1 MPTPSAPGSVP
12 VELHVE
18 FPGRLVFVGF
28 GSIGQGVL
36 PLILRHVGITANRIT
51 IVTGDARGAQEAAE
65 YGVQFI
71 QQPLT
76 RENFQQTLAPLLHKG
91 DFLLNLSVDVSSLA
105 LVKLCAGKGV
115 LYLDTCIEPWPGGYT
130 DPALSPS
137 RRTNYALREQALELR
152 TQLSQQLGHKLGEGP
167 TAVLTHGANPG
178 LVSHFLKQ
186 ALLNVAADTGVDTKT
201 PRSREEWARL
211 SQKLGVKV
219 VHIAERDT
227 QIASVPKRAGEF
239 VNTWSC
245 DGFVSEGA
253 QPAELGWGTHERNWP
268 PDGHG
273 HDFGRQSAIYL
284 LRPGAATQVRTW
296 TPLAESFHG
305 LLITHGE
312 AISISDYFTVR
323 AGAPGQG
330 SMATGEQRDANQAG
344 DLPEQGQAVYRPTV
358 HYSYH
363 PCNDAVL
370 SVHEFAGRNWHV
382 QPRQRILMDEVI
394 EGIDELGVLLA
405 GHKKNAYWFG
415 SQLSIEQAR
424 RLAPHN
430 NATSLQVCVAVLSG
444 LIYAM
449 ENPNA
454 GIIEP
459 DEMDFARHLEIC
471 YPYLGDV
478 VGKYTDWTPLTDRG
492 RLFQEDLDTRDPW
505 QFKNVRV

>member
-1 MPTPSAPGSVP
+1 
-12 VELHVE
+12 L
-18 FPGRLVFVGF
+18 F
-28 GSIGQGVL
+28 
-36 PLILRHVGITANRIT
+36 
-51 IVTGDARGAQEAAE
+51 
-65 YGVQFI
+65 
-71 QQPLT
+71 
-76 RENFQQTLAPLLHKG
+76 
-91 DFLLNLSVDVSSLA
+91 
-105 LVKLCAGKGV
+105 
-115 LYLDTCIEPWPGGYT
+115 
-130 DPALSPS
+130 
-137 RRTNYALREQALELR
+137 
-152 TQLSQQLGHKLGEGP
+152 
-167 TAVLTHGANPG
+167 
-178 LVSHFLKQ
+178 KQ
-186 ALLNVAADTGVDTKT
+186 ALLNVAADTGVQTHT
-201 PRSREEWARL
+201 PRSREEWASL
-211 SQKLGVKV
+211 AQKVGIKV

-227 QIASVPKRAGEF
+227 QVADVPKKPGEF

-305 LLITHGE
+305 FLITHGE
-312 AISISDYFTVR
+312 AISIADYFTVR
-323 AGAPGQG
+323 EEPVQSAAAG
-330 SMATGEQRDANQAG
+330 QAK
-344 DLPEQGQAVYRPTV
+344 AVYRPTV

-370 SVHEFAGRNWHV
+370 SVREFAGRNWRM

-394 EGIDELGVLLA
+394 AGIDELGVLLA
-405 GHKKNAYWFG
+405 GHAKNAYWFG
-415 SQLSIEQAR
+415 SQLSIERAR

-444 LIYAM
+444 LVWAI

-459 DEMDFARHLEIC
+459 DEMDFARNLEIC

-478 VGKYTDWTPLTDRG
+478 VGKYTDWTPLTDRN
-492 RLFQEDLDTRDPW
+492 RPFPEDLDTGDPW